1 MDFGN
6 MIGESFGY
14 AKEGLVG
21 KWMKWILL
29 LIATILLTLPLMGY
43 TLRILRG
50 EKPSP
55 EVENWGTLFID
66 GIKYLIIGIIY
77 AIPLFI
83 IAFLTLAPLVMEAM
97 AAGGNPAAV
106 NSIAMGAVGTFL
118 LGLVIFFIAAI
129 IIGLFA
135 NIGIVRFARTGS
147 MGEAFNFG
155 AILATI
161 AKIGWVNYIIALIIM
176 GIIFGV
182 VEMICALIPMV
193 GTLILFI
200 IIPFLTMF
208 QARYLCQI
216 YDSAGPA

>member
-1 MDFGN
+1 MDYGKL
-6 MIGESFGY
+6 IGESFEY

-43 TLRILRG
+43 TLRIFRG

-83 IAFLTLAPLVMEAM
+83 IAFLTLAPLVTAAMSAGSPEAIN
-97 AAGGNPAAV
+97 A
-106 NSIAMGAVGTFL
+106 IAMGAIGTFL
-118 LGLVIFFIAAI
+118 IGLIIFIIVAI
-129 IIGLFA
+129 IIGIFA

-147 MGEAFNFG
+147 MGEAFAFG

-161 AKIGWVNYIIALIIM
+161 GKIGWVNYIVALIIM
-176 GIIFGV
+176 GIIFAI
-182 VEMICALIPMV
+182 VEIICSIIPFI

-208 QARYLCQI
+208 QARYICQV
-216 YDSAGPA
+216 YDSASA

>member
-6 MIGESFGY
+6 MIGESFEY

-83 IAFLTLAPLVMEAM
+83 IAFLTLAPLVMEAV

-118 LGLVIFFIAAI
+118 LGLVIFIIAAI

-155 AILATI
+155 AILTTI

-208 QARYLCQI
+208 QARYLCRI